1 MILVMVLASLLLP
14 CAPPFARGSAGDEAF
29 SLANRDFREGRYADA
44 ARGYGELLSSGR
56 ANGHVYYNLG
66 NALLRMGRPGPA
78 ILNYERAKLLIPR
91 DADLAF
97 NLSYA
102 LSRTNGAAAPP
113 GQAISSVLFWL
124 QSFNLPEL
132 FRVFAVFQALLFA
145 SAALRLFRRG
155 DLTYYLL
162 MVCLFLWF
170 TAALSC
176 GLKYCETAA
185 DRRAI
190 VVSKKADALAGP
202 ENGDTVLF
210 RLAEG
215 TCVTKERSEPSWSL
229 VSLPDG
235 KRGWVRAGDVEGI
248 VDGNL
253 RARLLPF

>member
-1 MILVMVLASLLLP
+1 MALASLFLP
-14 CAPPFARGSAGDEAF
+14 CAPSFARGGTGGEAF
-29 SLANRDFREGRYADA
+29 FLANRDFQGGRYAEA

-56 ANGHVYYNLG
+56 ASGHVYYNLG
-66 NALLRMGRPGPA
+66 TALLRMGRPGPA

-91 DADLAF
+91 DGDLAF

-124 QSFNLPEL
+124 QPLNLPEL

-145 SAALRLFRRG
+145 SAALRLFFRR
-155 DLTYYLL
+155 DLTCHLL

-170 TAALSC
+170 TAALSY
-176 GLKYCETAA
+176 GLKYYETAA

-190 VVSKKADALAGP
+190 VVSKTTDALAGP

-215 TCVTKERSEPSWSL
+215 MCVTKERSEPPWSL

-235 KRGWVRAGDVEGI
+235 KRGWVKAGDVEEI

-253 RARLLPF
+253 KARLLPF